1 MKFATKAL
9 IGLGILA
16 VGALY
21 LKAKFDAAVDAYPDE
36 NFEFDKSLDDK
47 DDTPYNPFD
56 GSDDFLKHDFFKH
69 DFKHDDF
76 AIPRSEQ
83 ETDTVAE
90 KHEDKKV
97 EVNKKEEKPSFAPK
111 AVVQKDLETGEVIDL
126 FDSAAE
132 AERKTHISRKS
143 ISKAVNGKAKSAGGF
158 GWEFVTINP

>member
-21 LKAKFDAAVDAYPDE
+21 LKAKFDAAVDAYPDD
-36 NFEFDKSLDDK
+36 FEFDKSLDDE
-47 DDTPYNPFD
+47 DNTPHNPFD
-56 GSDDFLKHDFFKH
+56 GSDDFLKHD
-69 DFKHDDF
+69 DF
-76 AIPRSEQ
+76 AKPRYEDR
-83 ETDTVAE
+83 TNAVAE
-90 KHEDKKV
+90 KPEDEKV
-97 EVNKKEEKPSFAPK
+97 EVNKEEKPSFAPK

-143 ISKAVNGKAKSAGGF
+143 ISKAANGKAKSAGGF

>member
-9 IGLGILA
+9 ICLGILA

-36 NFEFDKSLDDK
+36 DFEFDKSLDDK
-47 DDTPYNPFD
+47 DDTTYNPFD
-56 GSDDFLKHDFFKH
+56 GGDDFL
-69 DFKHDDF
+69 KHDDF

-90 KHEDKKV
+90 KHDDKKV
-97 EVNKKEEKPSFAPK
+97 EVNKKEDKPSFAPK

-143 ISKAVNGKAKSAGGF
+143 ISKAANGKAKSAGGF

>member
-21 LKAKFDAAVDAYPDE
+21 LKAKFDAAVDAYPDD
-36 NFEFDKSLDDK
+36 FEFDKSLDDE
-47 DDTPYNPFD
+47 DNTPHNPFD
-56 GSDDFLKHDFFKH
+56 GSDDFLKHDN
-69 DFKHDDF
+69 F
-76 AIPRSEQ
+76 AKPRYADR
-83 ETDTVAE
+83 TNAVAE

-97 EVNKKEEKPSFAPK
+97 EVNKEEKPSFAPK

-126 FDSAAE
+126 FNSVAE

-143 ISKAVNGKAKSAGGF
+143 ISKAANGKAKSAGGF

>member
-36 NFEFDKSLDDK
+36 DFEFDKSLDDK
-47 DDTPYNPFD
+47 DDTTYNPFD
-56 GSDDFLKHDFFKH
+56 GGDDFLKHV
-69 DFKHDDF
+69 DF

-90 KHEDKKV
+90 KHDDKKV
-97 EVNKKEEKPSFAPK
+97 EVNKKEDKPSFAPK

-143 ISKAVNGKAKSAGGF
+143 ISKAANGKAKSAGGF

>member
-36 NFEFDKSLDDK
+36 DFEFDKSLDDK
-47 DDTPYNPFD
+47 DDTPCNPFD
-56 GSDDFLKHDFFKH
+56 GSDDFLKHD
-69 DFKHDDF
+69 DF

-83 ETDTVAE
+83 KTDTVAE
-90 KHEDKKV
+90 KPEDEKV
-97 EVNKKEEKPSFAPK
+97 EVNKEEKTSFAPK

-126 FDSAAE
+126 FDSVAE

-143 ISKAVNGKAKSAGGF
+143 ISKAANGKSKSAGGF
-158 GWEFVTINP
+158 GWEFVTVNP

>member
-36 NFEFDKSLDDK
+36 DFEFDKSLDDK

-56 GSDDFLKHDFFKH
+56 GSDAFL
-69 DFKHDDF
+69 KHDDF
-76 AIPRSEQ
+76 AKPRYEDR
-83 ETDTVAE
+83 TNAVAE

-97 EVNKKEEKPSFAPK
+97 EVNKEEKPSFAPK

-126 FDSAAE
+126 FNSVAE

-143 ISKAVNGKAKSAGGF
+143 ISKAANDKAKSAGGF

>member
-21 LKAKFDAAVDAYPDE
+21 LKAKFDAAVDAYPDD
-36 NFEFDKSLDDK
+36 FEFDKSLDDE
-47 DDTPYNPFD
+47 DNATHNPFD
-56 GSDDFLKHDFFKH
+56 GSDDFLKHDN
-69 DFKHDDF
+69 F
-76 AIPRSEQ
+76 AKPRYEDR
-83 ETDTVAE
+83 TNAVAE

-97 EVNKKEEKPSFAPK
+97 EVNKEEKPSFAPK

-126 FDSAAE
+126 FNSVAE

-143 ISKAVNGKAKSAGGF
+143 ISKAANGKAKSAGGF

>member
-21 LKAKFDAAVDAYPDE
+21 LKAKFDAAVDAYPDD
-36 NFEFDKSLDDK
+36 FEFDKSLDDE
-47 DDTPYNPFD
+47 DNTPHNPFD
-56 GSDDFLKHDFFKH
+56 GSDDFLKHDN
-69 DFKHDDF
+69 F
-76 AIPRSEQ
+76 AKPRYEDR
-83 ETDTVAE
+83 TNAVAE

-97 EVNKKEEKPSFAPK
+97 EVNKEEKPSFAPK

-126 FDSAAE
+126 FNSVAE

-143 ISKAVNGKAKSAGGF
+143 ISKAANGKAKSAGGF
-158 GWEFVTINP
+158 GWEFVTVNP

>member
-36 NFEFDKSLDDK
+36 DFEFDKSLDDE
-47 DDTPYNPFD
+47 DNTPHNPFD
-56 GSDDFLKHDFFKH
+56 GSDDFLKHDN
-69 DFKHDDF
+69 F
-76 AIPRSEQ
+76 AKPRYEDR
-83 ETDTVAE
+83 TDTVAE
-90 KHEDKKV
+90 KHEDEKV
-97 EVNKKEEKPSFAPK
+97 EVNKEGKPSFAPK
-111 AVVQKDLETGEVIDL
+111 AVVQKNLETGEVIDL
-126 FDSAAE
+126 FDSVAE

-143 ISKAVNGKAKSAGGF
+143 ISKAANGKAKSAGGF

>member
-21 LKAKFDAAVDAYPDE
+21 LKAKFDAAVDAYHDD
-36 NFEFDKSLDDK
+36 FEFDKSLDDE
-47 DDTPYNPFD
+47 DNTTHNPFD
-56 GSDDFLKHDFFKH
+56 GSDDFLKHD
-69 DFKHDDF
+69 DF
-76 AIPRSEQ
+76 AKPRYEDR
-83 ETDTVAE
+83 TNAVAE
-90 KHEDKKV
+90 KHEDEKV
-97 EVNKKEEKPSFAPK
+97 EVNKEEKPSFAPK

-126 FDSAAE
+126 FNSVAE

-143 ISKAVNGKAKSAGGF
+143 ISKAANGKAKSAGGF

>member
-21 LKAKFDAAVDAYPDE
+21 LKAKFDAAVDAYPDD
-36 NFEFDKSLDDK
+36 FEFDKSLDDE
-47 DDTPYNPFD
+47 DNTPHNPFD
-56 GSDDFLKHDFFKH
+56 GSDDFLKHDN
-69 DFKHDDF
+69 F
-76 AIPRSEQ
+76 AKPRYEDR
-83 ETDTVAE
+83 TNAVAE

-97 EVNKKEEKPSFAPK
+97 EVSKEEKPSFAPK

-126 FDSAAE
+126 FNSVAE

-143 ISKAVNGKAKSAGGF
+143 ISKAANGKAKSAGGF

>member
-21 LKAKFDAAVDAYPDE
+21 LKAKFDAAVDAYPDD
-36 NFEFDKSLDDK
+36 FEFDKSLDDE
-47 DDTPYNPFD
+47 DNTPHNPFD
-56 GSDDFLKHDFFKH
+56 GSDDFLKHDN
-69 DFKHDDF
+69 F
-76 AIPRSEQ
+76 AKPRYEDR
-83 ETDTVAE
+83 TNAVAE
-90 KHEDKKV
+90 KHEDEKV
-97 EVNKKEEKPSFAPK
+97 EVNKEEKPSFAPK

-126 FDSAAE
+126 FNSVAE

-143 ISKAVNGKAKSAGGF
+143 ISKAANGKAKSAGGF

>member
-21 LKAKFDAAVDAYPDE
+21 LKAKFDAAVDAYPDD
-36 NFEFDKSLDDK
+36 FEFDKSLDDE
-47 DDTPYNPFD
+47 DNTQHNPFD
-56 GSDDFLKHDFFKH
+56 GSDDFLKHD
-69 DFKHDDF
+69 DF
-76 AIPRSEQ
+76 AKPRYEDR
-83 ETDTVAE
+83 TNAVAE
-90 KHEDKKV
+90 KPEDEKV
-97 EVNKKEEKPSFAPK
+97 EVNKEEKPSFAPK

-126 FDSAAE
+126 FNSVAE

-143 ISKAVNGKAKSAGGF
+143 ISKAANGKAKSAGGF

>member
-21 LKAKFDAAVDAYPDE
+21 LKAKFDVAVDAYPDD
-36 NFEFDKSLDDK
+36 FEFDKSLDDE
-47 DDTPYNPFD
+47 DNTTHNPFD
-56 GSDDFLKHDFFKH
+56 GSDDFLKHDN
-69 DFKHDDF
+69 F
-76 AIPRSEQ
+76 AKPRYEDR
-83 ETDTVAE
+83 TDTVAE
-90 KHEDKKV
+90 KHEDEKV
-97 EVNKKEEKPSFAPK
+97 EVNKEGKPSFAPK

-126 FDSAAE
+126 FNSVAE

-143 ISKAVNGKAKSAGGF
+143 ISKAANGKAKSAGGF

>member
-36 NFEFDKSLDDK
+36 DFEFDKSLDEEDN
-47 DDTPYNPFD
+47 TTHNPFD
-56 GSDDFLKHDFFKH
+56 GSDDFL
-69 DFKHDDF
+69 KHDDF

-90 KHEDKKV
+90 KHEDEKV
-97 EVNKKEEKPSFAPK
+97 EVNK
-111 AVVQKDLETGEVIDL
+111 
-126 FDSAAE
+126 
-132 AERKTHISRKS
+132 
-143 ISKAVNGKAKSAGGF
+143 
-158 GWEFVTINP
+158 

>member
-21 LKAKFDAAVDAYPDE
+21 LKAKFDAAVDAYPDD
-36 NFEFDKSLDDK
+36 FEFDKSLDDE
-47 DDTPYNPFD
+47 DNTPHNPFD
-56 GSDDFLKHDFFKH
+56 GSDDFLKHDN
-69 DFKHDDF
+69 F
-76 AIPRSEQ
+76 AKPRYEDR
-83 ETDTVAE
+83 TNAVAE

-97 EVNKKEEKPSFAPK
+97 KVNKEEKPSFAPK

-126 FDSAAE
+126 FDSVAE

-143 ISKAVNGKAKSAGGF
+143 ISKAANGKAKSAGGF
-158 GWEFVTINP
+158 GWEFVTVNP

>member
-21 LKAKFDAAVDAYPDE
+21 LKAKFDAAVDAYPDD
-36 NFEFDKSLDDK
+36 FEFDKSLDDENN
-47 DDTPYNPFD
+47 TPHNPFD
-56 GSDDFLKHDFFKH
+56 GSDDFLKHDN
-69 DFKHDDF
+69 F
-76 AIPRSEQ
+76 AKPRYEDR
-83 ETDTVAE
+83 TNAVAE

-97 EVNKKEEKPSFAPK
+97 EVNKEEKPSFAPK

-126 FDSAAE
+126 FDSVAE

-143 ISKAVNGKAKSAGGF
+143 ISKAANGKSKSAGGF
-158 GWEFVTINP
+158 GWEFVTVNP

>member
-9 IGLGILA
+9 IGLGVLA

-36 NFEFDKSLDDK
+36 DFEFDKSLDDK

-56 GSDDFLKHDFFKH
+56 GSDDFLKHDFL
-69 DFKHDDF
+69 KHDDF

-90 KHEDKKV
+90 KHDDKKV

-143 ISKAVNGKAKSAGGF
+143 ISKAANGKAKSAGGF

>member
-36 NFEFDKSLDDK
+36 DFEFDKSLDDK
-47 DDTPYNPFD
+47 DGTPYNPFD
-56 GSDDFLKHDFFKH
+56 GSDDFL
-69 DFKHDDF
+69 KHDDF

-97 EVNKKEEKPSFAPK
+97 EVNKEEKPSFAPK

-126 FDSAAE
+126 FNSVAE

-143 ISKAVNGKAKSAGGF
+143 ISKAANGKAKSAGGF

>member
-36 NFEFDKSLDDK
+36 

-56 GSDDFLKHDFFKH
+56 GSDDFLKHDFL
-69 DFKHDDF
+69 KHDDF

-90 KHEDKKV
+90 KHDDKKV
-97 EVNKKEEKPSFAPK
+97 EVNKKEDKPSFAPK

-143 ISKAVNGKAKSAGGF
+143 ISKAANGKAKSAGGF

>member
-36 NFEFDKSLDDK
+36 DFEFDKSLDDK
-47 DDTPYNPFD
+47 DDTPCNPFD
-56 GSDDFLKHDFFKH
+56 GSDDFLKHD
-69 DFKHDDF
+69 DF

-83 ETDTVAE
+83 KTDTVAE

-97 EVNKKEEKPSFAPK
+97 EVNKEEKPSFAPK

-126 FDSAAE
+126 FNSVAE

-143 ISKAVNGKAKSAGGF
+143 ISKAANGKAKSAGGF

>member
-21 LKAKFDAAVDAYPDE
+21 LKAKFDAAVDAYPDD
-36 NFEFDKSLDDK
+36 FEFDKSLDDE
-47 DDTPYNPFD
+47 DNTPHNPFD
-56 GSDDFLKHDFFKH
+56 GSDDFLKHD
-69 DFKHDDF
+69 DF
-76 AIPRSEQ
+76 AKPRYEDR
-83 ETDTVAE
+83 TNAVAE
-90 KHEDKKV
+90 KPEDEKV
-97 EVNKKEEKPSFAPK
+97 EVNKEEKPSFAPK

-126 FDSAAE
+126 FNSVAE

-143 ISKAVNGKAKSAGGF
+143 ISKAANGKAKSAGGF

>member
-21 LKAKFDAAVDAYPDE
+21 LKAKFDAAVDAYPDD
-36 NFEFDKSLDDK
+36 FEFDKSLDDE
-47 DDTPYNPFD
+47 DNTPHNPFD
-56 GSDDFLKHDFFKH
+56 GSDDFLKHD
-69 DFKHDDF
+69 DF
-76 AIPRSEQ
+76 AKPRYEDR
-83 ETDTVAE
+83 TNAVAE
-90 KHEDKKV
+90 KHEDEKV
-97 EVNKKEEKPSFAPK
+97 EVNKEEKPSFAPK

-126 FDSAAE
+126 FNSVAE

-143 ISKAVNGKAKSAGGF
+143 ISKAANGKAKSAGGF

>member
-36 NFEFDKSLDDK
+36 DFEFDKSLDDK

-56 GSDDFLKHDFFKH
+56 GSDDFLKHD
-69 DFKHDDF
+69 DF

-83 ETDTVAE
+83 KTDTVAE
-90 KHEDKKV
+90 KPEDEKV
-97 EVNKKEEKPSFAPK
+97 EVNKEGKQSFAPK

-126 FDSAAE
+126 FNSVAE

-143 ISKAVNGKAKSAGGF
+143 ISKAANGKAKSAGGF

>member
-21 LKAKFDAAVDAYPDE
+21 LKAKFDAAVDAYPDD
-36 NFEFDKSLDDK
+36 FEFDKSLDDK
-47 DDTPYNPFD
+47 DNTTHNPFD
-56 GSDDFLKHDFFKH
+56 GSDDFLKHDN
-69 DFKHDDF
+69 F
-76 AIPRSEQ
+76 AKPRYEDR
-83 ETDTVAE
+83 TNAVAE
-90 KHEDKKV
+90 KHEDEKV
-97 EVNKKEEKPSFAPK
+97 EVNKEEKPSFAPK

-126 FDSAAE
+126 FNSVAE

-143 ISKAVNGKAKSAGGF
+143 ISKAANGKAKSAGGF

>member
-21 LKAKFDAAVDAYPDE
+21 LKAKFDAAVDAYPDD
-36 NFEFDKSLDDK
+36 FEFDKSLDDE
-47 DDTPYNPFD
+47 DNTTHNPFD
-56 GSDDFLKHDFFKH
+56 GSDDFLKHD
-69 DFKHDDF
+69 DF
-76 AIPRSEQ
+76 AKPRYEDR
-83 ETDTVAE
+83 TNAVAE
-90 KHEDKKV
+90 KHENEKV
-97 EVNKKEEKPSFAPK
+97 EVNKEGKPSFAPK

-126 FDSAAE
+126 FDSVAE

-143 ISKAVNGKAKSAGGF
+143 ISKAANGKAKSAGGF

>member
-21 LKAKFDAAVDAYPDE
+21 LKAKFDAAVDAYPDD
-36 NFEFDKSLDDK
+36 FEFDKSLDDE
-47 DDTPYNPFD
+47 DNTSHNPFD
-56 GSDDFLKHDFFKH
+56 GSDDFLKHDN
-69 DFKHDDF
+69 F
-76 AIPRSEQ
+76 AKPRYEDR
-83 ETDTVAE
+83 TNAVAE

-97 EVNKKEEKPSFAPK
+97 EVNKEEKPSFAPK

-126 FDSAAE
+126 FNSVAE

-143 ISKAVNGKAKSAGGF
+143 ISKAANGKSKSAGGF

>member
-36 NFEFDKSLDDK
+36 DFEFDKSLDDK

-56 GSDDFLKHDFFKH
+56 GSDDFLKHD
-69 DFKHDDF
+69 DF

-83 ETDTVAE
+83 KTDTVAE
-90 KHEDKKV
+90 KPEDKKV
-97 EVNKKEEKPSFAPK
+97 EVNKEEKPSFAPK

-126 FDSAAE
+126 FNSVAE

-143 ISKAVNGKAKSAGGF
+143 ISKAANGKAKSAGGF